1 MKHLISL
8 LAFSFLIGCDGGKTV
23 WKGNRAETLPFRES
37 RTWKL
42 LARIGKDN
50 SKSVMTEKF
59 LHNPSK
65 PDKSKPW
72 CPNCKLHTGYYSKSP
87 DSAFYTCEICGG
99 KTWKPTSPIPLLIV
113 SVLIVFFT
121 FFMGYFALTVMNDT
135 RGYFVFSVGL
145 YFGYMFYQNY
155 ASNAKHWRSFRKWAK
170 ENRQ

>member
-99 KTWKPTSPIPLLIV
+99 NTWRPTLPIPLLIV
-113 SVLIVFFT
+113 SLLLILFM
-121 FFMGYFALTVMNDT
+121 FFMGYYAVFHLKDFRGVIMFPFGLFAG
-135 RGYFVFSVGL
+135 RGL
-145 YFGYMFYQNY
+145 YQNY